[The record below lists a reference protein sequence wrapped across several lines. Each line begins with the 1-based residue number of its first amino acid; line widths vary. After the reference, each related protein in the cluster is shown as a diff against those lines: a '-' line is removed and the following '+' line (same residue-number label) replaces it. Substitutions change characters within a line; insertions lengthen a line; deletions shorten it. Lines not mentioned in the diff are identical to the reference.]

1 VACSVLFIN
10 HPHCTVLYLYD
21 WQGFLTVATRQ
32 RPGYH
37 DIRIGTNKPE
47 ITEGETTPATQQP
60 RSIASLLIALAGP
73 HASREPDGVQYKNQN
88 QNPTRGVGCGGDDDG
103 DGDDD
108 DDDDRVEVHRVS

>member
-1 VACSVLFIN
+1 MACSVLFIN

-47 ITEGETTPATQQP
+47 ITEGETTPATQIH
-60 RSIASLLIALAGP
+60 RIELLLIALAGP
-73 HASREPDGVQYKNQN
+73 HASREPDGVQYKIKIKILHVVLVVVV
-88 QNPTRGVGCGGDDDG
+88 TMMAMVMTMTMTIGSRYI
-103 DGDDD
+103 
-108 DDDDRVEVHRVS
+108 E